1 MAPNIH
7 RKDYKSPVGASFWRA
22 FFSLTKKKGEK
33 KPNKKTGR
41 ETLVASLA
49 ENCGRAK
56 GSATKVPYQLT
67 HVLKVLN

>member
-1 MAPNIH
+1 MA
-7 RKDYKSPVGASFWRA
+7 R
-22 FFSLTKKKGEK
+22 FFLVDKKKGEK
-33 KPNKKTGR
+33 KPNEKTGR